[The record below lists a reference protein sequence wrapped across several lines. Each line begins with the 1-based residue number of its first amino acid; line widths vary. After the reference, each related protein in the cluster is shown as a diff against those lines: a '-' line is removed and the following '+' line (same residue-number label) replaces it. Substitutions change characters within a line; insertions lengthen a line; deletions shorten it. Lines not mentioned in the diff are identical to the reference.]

1 MALFLLLLMGLALLA
16 WQLGQPVARSWSRAR
31 LRAQPF
37 PQPWRRILR
46 RRVPLVARLPADQQL
61 RLKGLIQ
68 VFLAEKPIIGCAG
81 LRVTDE
87 MRVTIAAQACL
98 PLLGRTR
105 DYYPGLRQVLL
116 YPGAFVVDRPF
127 NAPGGVVQE
136 QRRALAGES
145 WAQGQVLL
153 SWQDVLQGG
162 AVADDGRNVVVHEF
176 AHQLDQVK
184 GQANGAPPQPSR
196 QDQARWTAVLQ
207 SAFERLRAQ
216 LAAGQAPLL
225 DPYGATDP
233 AEFFAV
239 ASEHFFEQGAALQAA
254 EPALYAELA
263 RYYRVDTAA
272 WSSSTRR

>member
-1 MALFLLLLMGLALLA
+1 MAFFLVLLLALAFLLWQIAHPLL
-16 WQLGQPVARSWSRAR
+16 RSMRRAR
-31 LRAQPF
+31 LRRQPF
-37 PQPWRRILR
+37 PQAWRRILR

-68 VFLAEKPIIGCAG
+68 VFLAEKPIIGCGG

-87 MRVTIAAQACL
+87 MRVSIAAQACL
-98 PLLGRTR
+98 PLLGATR

-127 NAPGGVVQE
+127 NAAGGVVQE

-145 WAQGQVLL
+145 WAQGQVIL
-153 SWQDVLQGG
+153 SWNDVLQGG

-196 QDQARWTAVLQ
+196 QDQARWTTVLQ
-207 SAFERLRAQ
+207 AAFERLQAQ
-216 LAAGQAPLL
+216 LAAGQPTLL

-239 ASEHFFEQGAALQAA
+239 ASEHFFEQGAALQDA

-272 WSSSTRR
+272 WSSSAKR